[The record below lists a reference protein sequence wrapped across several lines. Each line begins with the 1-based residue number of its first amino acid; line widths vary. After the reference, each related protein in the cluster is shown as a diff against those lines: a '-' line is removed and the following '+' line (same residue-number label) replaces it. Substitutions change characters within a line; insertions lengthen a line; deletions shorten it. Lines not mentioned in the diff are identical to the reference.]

1 MTQNLNSYRAWIK
14 YYEVQVK
21 LLPCHVGNDH
31 ASCKTALLSI
41 SLTALDSQAKDLR
54 DSDSYQKKK
63 FKTAFAGL
71 FPFEKIFVSI
81 AESESFVDE
90 ALLAFGLSDQMGIKE
105 LAKKLKTTLS
115 GSDDVAIDV
124 LTTLASFSKTEIL
137 AHMGTHTAGELV
149 HGRVHYGNCH
159 GIRLT

>member
-1 MTQNLNSYRAWIK
+1 
-14 YYEVQVK
+14 
-21 LLPCHVGNDH
+21 
-31 ASCKTALLSI
+31 
-41 SLTALDSQAKDLR
+41 
-54 DSDSYQKKK
+54 
-63 FKTAFAGL
+63 
-71 FPFEKIFVSI
+71 
-81 AESESFVDE
+81 
-90 ALLAFGLSDQMGIKE
+90 MGIKE